1 MKISYLNTH
10 PQAWLVGIA
19 INAMPDVK
27 IWHKDPVLEI
37 YTNNERTI
45 ERIIE
50 KLKSNGIS
58 YKLGD

>member
-1 MKISYLNTH
+1 MTISYLNTH

-27 IWHKDPVLEI
+27 IWHKNPVIEI
-37 YTNNERTI
+37 HTNNERTI
-45 ERIIE
+45 ERIKE
-50 KLKSNGIS
+50 KLKQNGIS